1 MAGTGTS
8 GGGSGRKNRT
18 SRNHAAA
25 AGTPTL
31 DTIWGGQGGSAKKAP
46 RTNGAGDGTGSTG
59 NGGDGVGGSA
69 SSASAS
75 ANASARSPPTF
86 NPARAARR
94 MMGQETPPKRNQPEP
109 AASASASPSASPA
122 SQQAAALNPA
132 RAAIERARQGL
143 HRHHHRDR
151 GASPSKSSRRR
162 KRHKSSSSSSS
173 PAKSPASA
181 AAASSSPSRR
191 AAPGPPIDLSMDSSD
206 EGGAQSAASKS
217 GGNGNGGTK
226 RKNGASNINK
236 DNDDDGFAV
245 IVDDDDG
252 NENRIN
258 GSEDSTVAKQQ
269 ARRRSKK
276 TRTGGLS
283 DAGAGAGR
291 SEVIDMAA
299 SRDDDD
305 DVVEVAAAASAA
317 TGKRKRGGVKSKTN
331 GAAAVAR
338 SAASAAAAN
347 DPDVVVVVGGNADSG
362 ARASASTA
370 AAPASPTASNP
381 AAVPSRPAQAQPL
394 PLPAATSDTHGLA
407 LVRID
412 KVAEVPSRADVDL
425 TPQARDRTAH
435 LHPLQPKAVLGR
447 TGAGPS
453 QISNKIDLGI
463 GNDADGVSRRQVR
476 VKDVSVEGVVVV
488 SGTSHHQ
495 PNRRR
500 HRPHVKA
507 TVFNPQG
514 SGIFVG
520 VSHYGPP
527 RYELYRKGAEFT
539 LNVGDCIVFDAYNAS
554 TTGGRRNNQSR
565 SAHVFRLVRYDKR
578 DAPRARA
585 SPPSAPAPALIAD
598 LATDAN
604 SARPITAAAKRGEEV
619 PITDSAAAAPV
630 RAAAGTTKSTTTS
643 ISIGAA
649 KPPHIP
655 ASAAFTPRSGKI
667 VDTADI
673 DKTVPR
679 ASISSVIV
687 ASMTERQ
694 ERPQAPAKAPANDD
708 DKAAS
713 KAAPR
718 AAASPE
724 ASNAAAVASTG
735 TELPAAKKFSRKA
748 EENAS
753 KLPPQ
758 PSVGDRF
765 CVEFEIAANFFGVL
779 ETQR

>member
-46 RTNGAGDGTGSTG
+46 RTDGAGDGTGSTG
-59 NGGDGVGGSA
+59 NGGDGVGGSG
-69 SSASAS
+69 SSAS

-162 KRHKSSSSSSS
+162 KRHKSSSSSPS
-173 PAKSPASA
+173 PAKSPLPSS
-181 AAASSSPSRR
+181 SSSPSRR

-245 IVDDDDG
+245 IVDDDDDDDG

-276 TRTGGLS
+276 TKTGGLS
-283 DAGAGAGR
+283 DAAAGAGR

-331 GAAAVAR
+331 GAAAGAR

-381 AAVPSRPAQAQPL
+381 AAVPSRPAHQAPPQ

-578 DAPRARA
+578 DAPRAGA
-585 SPPSAPAPALIAD
+585 SPPSAPAPALVAD

-630 RAAAGTTKSTTTS
+630 RAAAGTTKSTNTS

-694 ERPQAPAKAPANDD
+694 ERPQAAAKAPANDN

-735 TELPAAKKFSRKA
+735 TEPPAAKKSSRKA

-765 CVEFEIAANFFGVL
+765 CVEFESAANFFGVL